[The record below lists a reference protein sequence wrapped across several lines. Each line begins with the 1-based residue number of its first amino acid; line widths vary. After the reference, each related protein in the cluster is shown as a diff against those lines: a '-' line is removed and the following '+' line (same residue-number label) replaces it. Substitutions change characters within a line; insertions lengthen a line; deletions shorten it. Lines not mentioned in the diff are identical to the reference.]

1 MRYKQ
6 LIVPEHLK
14 SIYSTWEQALEIN
27 KILKIYISKK
37 DVITDATSCIGGNS
51 LFFRRDFKFVNVVEK
66 DPDVFIILKKNT
78 QFSNCR
84 HYNCSFLHI
93 MYTLRQD
100 LVFLDPPWGGMNY
113 KKTNSIDLF
122 LDNINVIDII
132 NNLYHYTR
140 YIAMKIPV
148 NYNIT
153 NVNKNFWD
161 WKIYPICTYKKTIY
175 NLIVFHKCM

>member
-1 MRYKQ
+1 
-6 LIVPEHLK
+6 
-14 SIYSTWEQALEIN
+14 
-27 KILKIYISKK
+27 
-37 DVITDATSCIGGNS
+37 
-51 LFFRRDFKFVNVVEK
+51 
-66 DPDVFIILKKNT
+66 
-78 QFSNCR
+78 
-84 HYNCSFLHI
+84 